1 MKDERRLFIGSP
13 FPTLS
18 ICSCL
23 NLVFHI
29 VGKVAEEVYA
39 RKFFQL
45 VDGNDIFL
53 EVILA
58 AVNILVECPEC
69 ESLIS
74 LTVFIQYCHIEILWH
89 NELSLHPFYNIQFII
104 DSSTLTYVQAA
115 TMSMVAASS
124 I

>member
-1 MKDERRLFIGSP
+1 MGSATLCPIKNLP
-13 FPTLS
+13 FPALS
-18 ICSCL
+18 ISGSL
-23 NLVFHI
+23 NFVFHI
-29 VGKVAEEVYA
+29 IWKVAEEVYA
-39 RKFFQL
+39 RKFLQF

-53 EVILA
+53 EVILT

-74 LTVFIQYCHIEILWH
+74 LTVFIQYSQE
-89 NELSLHPFYNIQFII
+89 P
-104 DSSTLTYVQAA
+104 QAA